1 MRIAT
6 RKSRLSLRQVE
17 LVEQALRSHSPCLNT
32 ERVLLDTAGDLNPQ
46 VTVEMMG
53 VEGVFEMEVNLAV
66 LDGRADIAVHS
77 LKDVPSGISP
87 ELVLGAVLP
96 RESPLEAIVSRDGV
110 WLAGLRDGATVG
122 TSSLRRQLAIST
134 LRSDLNIVSMR
145 GNVDTRVRKLLHGDY
160 DAIVLAEAG
169 LRRLGLEARISGT
182 FTPEEITPAP
192 GQGAIGIYA
201 RAGHAKVLR
210 ELEKIDH
217 HKSRLEV
224 TLERRIMKSVGGGC
238 LTPLG
243 ILAHANGTSMSVIA
257 TLYSSSGSKVS
268 VRRVSRKQD
277 QDGLVREIAGAILG
291 QNQHPIREGG

>member
-1 MRIAT
+1 MKIAT

-32 ERVLLDTAGDLNPQ
+32 EHVLLDTAGDLNPQ
-46 VTVEMMG
+46 VTAEMMG
-53 VEGVFEMEVNLAV
+53 VEGVFEKEVNLAV

-77 LKDVPSGISP
+77 MKDIPSGISP

-110 WLAGLRDGATVG
+110 GLAGLRDGATVG
-122 TSSLRRQLAIST
+122 TSSLRRRLAISII
-134 LRSDLNIVSMR
+134 RSDLNIVSMR
-145 GNVDTRVRKLLHGDY
+145 GNVDTRVRKLHHGDH

-169 LRRLGLEARISGT
+169 LRRLGLEAEIAGT

-192 GQGAIGIYA
+192 GQGAIGVYA
-201 RAGHAKVLR
+201 RADHAEVLR
-210 ELEKIDH
+210 ELDKIDH

-243 ILAHANGTSMSVIA
+243 ILAHANGASVSVIA

-268 VRRVSRKQD
+268 VTRASHKQD
-277 QDGLVREIAGAILG
+277 LDSLVREIAGAILG
-291 QNQHPIREGG
+291 QGGHPTREGG